1 MVSVED
7 IHPISLTLGTKNVQT
22 FSWSPD
28 GKTIAFVMEDETNHV
43 SPVGN
48 KEKASVNR
56 LWTIEAFS
64 QNPIP
69 KPWTSDEYCVRGF
82 GDIGSMYT
90 EFDWSPDGTKIAF
103 AHSPSSEFDSF
114 CLDSSIAILDLS
126 TGNIIPWEKHSLYEA
141 SPRYSPDG
149 EHIAYII
156 TTSSRRYGGSKRIAI
171 RTENG
176 QKENLLANTS
186 DESPH
191 LLGRTENGTHLIICE
206 PKSTK
211 YHLVLL
217 KRDGSSAREIDT
229 GHTSFRE
236 LSLNYNRNTLGMII
250 QSSTTPPE
258 AYICPL
264 DHFAPIQ
271 ISHLNED
278 RLSFPQ
284 AQTKTITWK
293 SSDGL
298 MIEGLFTYPIGYEE
312 GKQYP
317 LLVIIHGGPSI
328 FFNETF
334 IGNPDTYQV
343 ASFAQA
349 GFAVLRPNPRGS
361 SGYGHKFLHAN
372 QQDWG
377 GMDFIDIMSGI
388 DFVISQGIAAPERLG
403 IMGWSYGGYM
413 TAWAITQ
420 TSRFKAASIGAG
432 ITNLVSMN
440 GTTDLHRFLTEY
452 LGEFTDNPT
461 LYEQR
466 SPLYHVSNVSTPCL
480 IQHGGLD
487 LRVPVSQA
495 YEFYRALERL
505 KKPVEL
511 ALYPEIGHGI
521 EKPQIKLKIMEQN
534 LEWFQ
539 KHLQ

>member
-1 MVSVED
+1 MKSLSSAHELPMKRENMRITSLLIASLLFVTTNASTALISWTPKDAMNINIPSDIQVSPDSRSILFVVKTPDVEKKQWVPQIYLGSTRNTPPEPLLNTFTPAQQPRWSPDGKWVAYISRSSKTHNLCMVSVED

-82 GDIGSMYT
+82 GDLGSMYT

-191 LLGRTENGTHLIICE
+191 LLGWTENGTHLIICDI
-206 PKSTK
+206 
-211 YHLVLL
+211 HLL
-217 KRDGSSAREIDT
+217 E
-229 GHTSFRE
+229 
-236 LSLNYNRNTLGMII
+236 NYL
-250 QSSTTPPE
+250 
-258 AYICPL
+258 
-264 DHFAPIQ
+264 
-271 ISHLNED
+271 
-278 RLSFPQ
+278 
-284 AQTKTITWK
+284 
-293 SSDGL
+293 
-298 MIEGLFTYPIGYEE
+298 
-312 GKQYP
+312 
-317 LLVIIHGGPSI
+317 
-328 FFNETF
+328 
-334 IGNPDTYQV
+334 
-343 ASFAQA
+343 
-349 GFAVLRPNPRGS
+349 
-361 SGYGHKFLHAN
+361 
-372 QQDWG
+372 
-377 GMDFIDIMSGI
+377 
-388 DFVISQGIAAPERLG
+388 
-403 IMGWSYGGYM
+403 
-413 TAWAITQ
+413 
-420 TSRFKAASIGAG
+420 
-432 ITNLVSMN
+432 
-440 GTTDLHRFLTEY
+440 
-452 LGEFTDNPT
+452 
-461 LYEQR
+461 
-466 SPLYHVSNVSTPCL
+466 
-480 IQHGGLD
+480 
-487 LRVPVSQA
+487 
-495 YEFYRALERL
+495 
-505 KKPVEL
+505 
-511 ALYPEIGHGI
+511 
-521 EKPQIKLKIMEQN
+521 
-534 LEWFQ
+534 
-539 KHLQ
+539 